1 MSRVAVS
8 LISIALLAACSSE
21 VPPSAATATSSSH
34 SSSTS
39 VSTSPSSLASIG
51 AKASASASV
60 TGGGASKVEESSDL
74 YEFDYSYPAE
84 AGRIPALKIWLDAER
99 AKARAQLIEDA
110 TSGRAEAKQSGF
122 EYRAYAQ
129 GRAWEKVA
137 ETPRFLS
144 LSALVYDYTGGAH
157 PNHGYDSL
165 LFDKAAGARLAPL
178 AVFASAAAFDAV
190 IQRPFCAMLDKER
203 SKRRGEPVVSDGR
216 LFNDCIKPSEQTVI
230 LGSSNGRTF
239 DKIGILIGPY
249 AAGSYAEGDYEFTL
263 PVTAALLRA
272 VKPEYRDAFSVK

>member
-1 MSRVAVS
+1 MSRLAVS
-8 LISIALLAACSSE
+8 LILVALLAACNSE
-21 VPPSAATATSSSH
+21 AQPPAATATSSAQSA
-34 SSSTS
+34 STS
-39 VSTSPSSLASIG
+39 ISTSTG
-51 AKASASASV
+51 VRASASASA
-60 TGGGASKVEESSDL
+60 TSGRASKVEESSDL

-84 AGRIPALKIWLDAER
+84 AGRIPALKAWLDAER

-122 EYRAYAQ
+122 EYHAYAQ
-129 GRAWEKVA
+129 GRAWEIVA

-144 LSALVYDYTGGAH
+144 LSAQIYDYTGGAH

-165 LFDKAAGARLAPL
+165 LFDKQAGTRFAPL
-178 AVFASAAAFDAV
+178 ALFASPAALDAV
-190 IQRPFCAMLDKER
+190 IQCPFCAMLDKER
-203 SKRRGEPVVSDGR
+203 SKRREQPVVSDGS

-230 LGSSNGRTF
+230 LGSSTGQAF

>member
-1 MSRVAVS
+1 MRCVVC

-21 VPPSAATATSSSH
+21 APPAAKAATGNSH

-39 VSTSPSSLASIG
+39 VSTSTG
-51 AKASASASV
+51 AKASASSA

-84 AGRIPALKIWLDAER
+84 AGRIPALKIWLDADR
-99 AKARAQLIEDA
+99 AKARAHLVEDA

-122 EYRAYAQ
+122 EYHAYAQ

-144 LSALVYDYTGGAH
+144 LSLLVSEYTGGAH
-157 PNHGYDSL
+157 PNYGFDSL
-165 LFDKAAGARLAPL
+165 LFDKQAGERIAPL
-178 AVFASAAAFDAV
+178 ALFTSPAALDAV

-203 SKRRGEPVVSDGR
+203 GKRRGEPVVSDGSM
-216 LFNDCIKPSEQTVI
+216 FNDCIKPSEQTVI
-230 LGSSNGRTF
+230 LGSSTGRTF
-239 DKIGILIGPY
+239 DRIGVLIGPY
-249 AAGSYAEGDYEFTL
+249 AAGSYAEGDFDITL

-272 VKPEYRDAFSVK
+272 VRPEYRAAFVVK

>member
-1 MSRVAVS
+1 MRCVVC

-21 VPPSAATATSSSH
+21 APPAAKAATGNSH

-39 VSTSPSSLASIG
+39 VSTSTG
-51 AKASASASV
+51 AKASASSA

-110 TSGRAEAKQSGF
+110 TSGRADAKQSGF
-122 EYRAYAQ
+122 EYHAYAQ

-144 LSALVYDYTGGAH
+144 LSLLVSEYTGGAH
-157 PNHGYDSL
+157 PNYGFDSL
-165 LFDKAAGARLAPL
+165 LFDKQAGERIAPL
-178 AVFASAAAFDAV
+178 ALFTSPTALDAV

-203 SKRRGEPVVSDGR
+203 GKRRGEPVVSDGSM
-216 LFNDCIKPSEQTVI
+216 FNDCIKPSEQTVI
-230 LGSSNGRTF
+230 LGSSTGRTF
-239 DKIGILIGPY
+239 DRIGVLIGPY
-249 AAGSYAEGDYEFTL
+249 AAGSYAEGDFDITL

-272 VKPEYRDAFSVK
+272 VRPEYRAAFVVK

>member
-1 MSRVAVS
+1 MSRLAVS
-8 LISIALLAACSSE
+8 LILVALLAACNSE
-21 VPPSAATATSSSH
+21 AQPPAATATSSAQSA
-34 SSSTS
+34 STS
-39 VSTSPSSLASIG
+39 ISTSTG
-51 AKASASASV
+51 AKASASAST

-84 AGRIPALKIWLDAER
+84 AGRIPALKAWLDAER

-122 EYRAYAQ
+122 EYHAYAQ
-129 GRAWEKVA
+129 GRAWEIVA

-144 LSALVYDYTGGAH
+144 LSAQIYDYTGGAH

-165 LFDKAAGARLAPL
+165 VFDKHAGARLAPL
-178 AVFASAAAFDAV
+178 AVFASPAVFDAV

-203 SKRRGEPVVSDGR
+203 SKRREQPVVSDGS

-230 LGSSNGRTF
+230 LGSSTGQAF

-263 PVTAALLRA
+263 PVTAAMLRA

>member
-1 MSRVAVS
+1 MRCVVC

-21 VPPSAATATSSSH
+21 APPAAKAATGNSH

-39 VSTSPSSLASIG
+39 VSTSTG
-51 AKASASASV
+51 AKASASSA

-84 AGRIPALKIWLDAER
+84 AGRIPALKIWLDADR
-99 AKARAQLIEDA
+99 AKARAQLVEDA

-122 EYRAYAQ
+122 EYHAYAQ

-144 LSALVYDYTGGAH
+144 LSLLVSEYTGGAH
-157 PNHGYDSL
+157 PNYGFDSL
-165 LFDKAAGARLAPL
+165 LFDKQAGERIAPL
-178 AVFASAAAFDAV
+178 ALFTSPAALDAV

-203 SKRRGEPVVSDGR
+203 GKRRGEPVVSDGSM
-216 LFNDCIKPSEQTVI
+216 FNDCIKPSEQTVI
-230 LGSSNGRTF
+230 LGSSTGRTF
-239 DKIGILIGPY
+239 DRIGVLIGPY
-249 AAGSYAEGDYEFTL
+249 AAGSYAEGDFDITL

-272 VKPEYRDAFSVK
+272 VRPEYRAAFVVK